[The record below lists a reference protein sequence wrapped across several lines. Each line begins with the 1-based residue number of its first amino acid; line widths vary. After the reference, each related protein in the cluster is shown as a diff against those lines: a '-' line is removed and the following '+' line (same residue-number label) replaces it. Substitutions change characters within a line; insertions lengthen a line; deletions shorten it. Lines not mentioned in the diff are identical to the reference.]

1 MIRSLIS
8 AFAMYSRI
16 PMPMIEW
23 KEENRRYALCFFP
36 LIGAVIGAIMLLWH
50 WLCGVL
56 GAGDL
61 LFAAG
66 CTVIPIA
73 VTGGI
78 HLDGFCDVSDAKASC
93 ADREKAL
100 EIMKDSRVGAF
111 AVIDVVLYL
120 LVQTAL
126 FSELRNTS
134 AMLCAALGFV
144 LSRSLSGLAAVT
156 LRCAKKSGT
165 LQDFSL
171 PAHKKITVTALSCT
185 AVLSA
190 VLAVIF
196 SPAAGIAAD
205 VGAALSFAYYR
216 SFAYKRFGGITGD
229 LEGWFLQI
237 CELTVLIFITA
248 AVKLVPFLT

>member
-1 MIRSLIS
+1 MRSLIS

-16 PMPMIEW
+16 PMPPIEW

-36 LIGAVIGAIMLLWH
+36 LIGAVIGAVMLGWQ
-50 WLCGVL
+50 WLCNVL
-56 GAGDL
+56 GAGDM
-61 LFAAG
+61 LFAVG

-73 VTGGI
+73 ITGGI

-93 ADREKAL
+93 AEKEKAL

-111 AVIDVVLYL
+111 AVIDLAIYL
-120 LVQTAL
+120 LIQTAL
-126 FSELRNTS
+126 FTELRNTS
-134 AMLCAALGFV
+134 AMLCAALVFV

-156 LRCAKKSGT
+156 LKCAKKTGT

-171 PAHKKITVTALSCT
+171 PAHKKITVTVLSCT

-190 VLAVIF
+190 VLMALA
-196 SPAAGIAAD
+196 SPAVGISAA
-205 VGAALSFAYYR
+205 VGGTLSFAYYR
-216 SFAYKRFGGITGD
+216 SFSYKRFGGITGD

-237 CELTVLIFITA
+237 CELTSLAFITA
-248 AVKLVPFLT
+248 AVKLIAFLT